1 MSKESRRAAFA
12 KCAKLNRNG
21 KTHTVKKNPK
31 SGMFSCV
38 KMKRSVSGKMQT
50 APSLAAKSHETMH
63 GTITK
68 NN

>member
-1 MSKESRRAAFA
+1 MSKESKKAAFA

-38 KMKRSVSGKMQT
+38 KMTVKNAQEQ
-50 APSLAAKSHETMH
+50 AKNEQSKTPPKAKTPFPQE
-63 GTITK
+63 
-68 NN
+68 N

>member
-21 KTHTVKKNPK
+21 KTHTVAKNIK

-38 KMKRSVSGKMQT
+38 KMKGGGPAQKQESKTPPKPKTSFSK
-50 APSLAAKSHETMH
+50 E
-63 GTITK
+63 
-68 NN
+68 N